1 MPLPLLWIAG
11 AVAAAAVGATAMSGS
26 KGDAGTADDD
36 AESLRRE
43 REREEREQEKAR
55 AEKWARK
62 SLRDL
67 AARHPASGRRAR
79 LPRDIIATAARTADL
94 DEALAAFLP
103 RKGAT
108 DAEKEVAALEVRAV
122 DLRRMREE
130 ITAAAQSSGG
140 RDGESRRRT
149 GRGVSP

>member
-11 AVAAAAVGATAMSGS
+11 AVAAAAVGAIAVSGG
-26 KGDAGTADDD
+26 KDDAGTADDD

-79 LPRDIIATAARTADL
+79 LPRDIIAAAARTADL

-103 RKGAT
+103 KKGTT
-108 DAEKEVAALEVRAV
+108 DAE
-122 DLRRMREE
+122 
-130 ITAAAQSSGG
+130 
-140 RDGESRRRT
+140 
-149 GRGVSP
+149 

>member
-11 AVAAAAVGATAMSGS
+11 AVAAAAVGAIAVSG
-26 KGDAGTADDD
+26 GNDDAGTADDD

-108 DAEKEVAALEVRAV
+108 DAEKEVADLEVHEV
-122 DLRRMREE
+122 GLRRMQEE
-130 ITAAAQSSGG
+130 ITSP
-140 RDGESRRRT
+140 SRRRE
-149 GRGVSP
+149 VSP